1 MLRTPLPLRC
11 FTLKNTC
18 MCGCL
23 LLLATTIFVNDFA
36 CALQECFCFCGSAA
50 QQSCTA
56 QYMYYYWEGSKNQN
70 STSSTWCMTRRRS
83 SRGRAAASWAT
94 SSTHSP
100 SSPVSPLSSSC
111 PHHRGK
117 HPSHLG
123 WLLILHP
130 RLLKFDSFLY
140 DVIHWDGWRCCVPL
154 QLKNASAKS
163 EDKKKRKR
171 RSWEC
176 HLCIIDNITSAA
188 SGTTTAKY
196 SM

>member
-130 RLLKFDSFLY
+130 RLLNRFIFIWCD
-140 DVIHWDGWRCCVPL
+140 PL
-154 QLKNASAKS
+154 RWLTVLCSIAAQ
-163 EDKKKRKR
+163 ER
-171 RSWEC
+171 RRQVRGQEEEEEEVLRVSSL
-176 HLCIIDNITSAA
+176 HHR
-188 SGTTTAKY
+188 
-196 SM
+196 